1 MEDVPLDQAPMADA
15 AMMDA
20 NIDDLFGD
28 GGADLVTADGLGV
41 AMPPVGLPP
50 NLVSRIAETQWKGCC
65 T

>member
-1 MEDVPLDQAPMADA
+1 MDQAPMTDA

-28 GGADLVTADGLGV
+28 GSADLVAADGLDV
-41 AMPPVGLPP
+41 ALPP
-50 NLVSRIAETQWKGCC
+50 ATLPPKLVSRIAEMQWKGCC